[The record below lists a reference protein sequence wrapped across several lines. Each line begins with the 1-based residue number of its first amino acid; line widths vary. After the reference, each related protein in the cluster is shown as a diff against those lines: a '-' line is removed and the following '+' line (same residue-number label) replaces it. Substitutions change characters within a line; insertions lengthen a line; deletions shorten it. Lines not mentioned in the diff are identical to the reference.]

1 MSRILGID
9 WGEKRIGLAISDP
22 SGLIASGLP
31 TFEKSKSSD
40 FLAYLKNFISTENIS
55 QIVLGFPK
63 NMDGTVGFKGKEVLV
78 FKENLEKEID
88 IPITLWDERLSTVS
102 ALKSLR
108 EGEVKWRKQK
118 KMVDRVSAI
127 FILQS
132 YLDGLPDKK

>member
-9 WGEKRIGLAISDP
+9 WGERRIGLAISDP
-22 SGLIASGLP
+22 SGLIASGRP
-31 TFEKSKSSD
+31 TFENQKSSD
-40 FLAYLKNFISTENIS
+40 FLAYLKKLIPEENIS
-55 QIVLGFPK
+55 LIVLGFPK

-78 FKENLEKEID
+78 FKESLEKEINL
-88 IPITLWDERLSTVS
+88 PITLWDERLSTVS

-108 EGEVKWRKQK
+108 EGEVKWRKRK

-132 YLDGLPDKK
+132 YLDSLPGKK